1 MTKEVKNVQY
11 GKESLY
17 KEQKPEEGVGG
28 PGHPTEEAMAKQWLG
43 TQADEK

>member
-17 KEQKPEEGVGG
+17 KEPEEGVGG
-28 PGHPTEEAMAKQWLG
+28 PGHPTEEAMAKQGLG
-43 TQADEK
+43 MQADEK